1 MDTPLSALTTLVDK
15 AKKASQANEAARDL
29 RKLVDSVKHGE
40 AACQAAQDLRDRLQQ
55 ISNEAVKVS
64 KTIHCEGDGTGPAT
78 PPDDP
83 KFKQLAALK
92 DKAKAL
98 NEQLKTKQKELA
110 DARQSLESTQRLI
123 PQLIGKINDANRDAI
138 RAARKR

>member
-1 MDTPLSALTTLVDK
+1 M
-15 AKKASQANEAARDL
+15 SQGEKGVREANEAARDL

-40 AACQAAQDLRDRLQQ
+40 AACQAAQDLRDQLQQ

-98 NEQLKTKQKELA
+98 NEQLKQKQKELA
-110 DARQSLESTQRLI
+110 DARQSLESASGSFLSLSARLMM
-123 PQLIGKINDANRDAI
+123 PTAMPFG
-138 RAARKR
+138 RAKTLRES